1 MAALVGESADQA
13 GAVRRVMAPLPLP
26 CAVVGAPVKPASLEC
41 LADGLVWLAVKDDL
55 QAVFLGIV
63 DDDAAVKGRA
73 RRLVQRRS
81 LQRLDPLL
89 QAADFRAVVR
99 QREGREGLAEV

>member
-1 MAALVGESADQA
+1 MAALVGESTDQA
-13 GAVRRVMAPLPLP
+13 GAVCRVMAPLPLP
-26 CAVVGAPVKPASLEC
+26 CAVVGAPVKPAS

-73 RRLVQRRS
+73 RRFVQRRS
-81 LQRLDPLL
+81 LQRLDSLL